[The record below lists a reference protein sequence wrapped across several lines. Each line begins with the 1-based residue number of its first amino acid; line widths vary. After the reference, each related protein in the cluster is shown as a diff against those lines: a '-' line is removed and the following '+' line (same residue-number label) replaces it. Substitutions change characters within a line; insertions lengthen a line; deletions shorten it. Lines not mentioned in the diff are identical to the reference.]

1 MQPTNFVFFFQ
12 AQGGSPIECSVEEKV
27 ASMRK
32 QLDDGWVREKEK
44 KKQGN
49 CRDEELHTLEA
60 RNEGIEQKARKD
72 GV

>member
-1 MQPTNFVFFFQ
+1 M
-12 AQGGSPIECSVEEKV
+12 EEKV

-32 QLDDGWVREKEK
+32 QLDDGWVREKK

>member
-32 QLDDGWVREKEK
+32 QLDDGWVRERK